1 MKTSFIKSTL
11 VGCLGVC
18 LGVFFSQCDNKSK
31 QNVVVDQEVDF
42 SLIAE
47 TPVSG
52 HTTILV
58 EQSVFPIVEDMTTLF
73 EHEYQRAKID
83 LVQTSQNKA
92 VNLLLNDSVRIAI
105 LPRTLTEQE
114 LAHLEGKVT
123 PKQTHF
129 ASDAVVFVAN
139 ESFKDSIVDYEKIL
153 KNLKVNSI
161 SPDSNQVANSLNS
174 DPILVLD
181 NYNSAVSSFLR
192 DQISSQDFD
201 KDYAYF
207 LDNTQEVIQYVSK
220 TPNAIG
226 VIGLNW
232 LTQPDSQVRELLD
245 KVKVLGVKN
254 PKDGKYYKA
263 TQNNIATKDYPLTR
277 DIYIIDL
284 QGKNGLGLGFA
295 SYIAGYKGQR
305 VVLKSGLVPFKTPTR
320 ELVVSDSF

>member
-1 MKTSFIKSTL
+1 M